1 MSVIRINREQLETYI
16 AAGRLDDIVKYLI
29 KKHSTADYVD
39 LQNYYEGTH
48 DILDR
53 RMNDDTKPNNKLI
66 HNLCAYITDTI
77 VGYFMGKPVAYSVA
91 AAVQKEARQAE
102 KQRAEK
108 AQQQQNQGAR
118 DNLMQRAAAGVR
130 RAVASVASAVTA
142 PPPDPNELYLQA
154 LQDVWDY
161 NDEQDLN
168 AELAKTQSIKRHSFE
183 LLWVDEDAKV
193 RFAEVDPQN
202 MIYVESDE
210 VSPRP
215 LMAVRAYEVE
225 DIGDC
230 DTYWQYDVY
239 TATEVVTFKAKERSS
254 AAACGVNENTIT
266 AAATASSAALT
277 SVASGVNNVNNLAM
291 AGASKLEEISR
302 APHYFKDVPVVHYPN
317 NKELKG
323 DFEGVKSL
331 IDAYNLAQ
339 SDTANDFEY
348 FTDAYL
354 LLVGYNGITDQ
365 NGDDLVANDSL
376 SGGMSGGGVGGN
388 SYGGVKSM
396 KENRIL
402 LLDQDGDAKWL
413 IKEINDAALE
423 NYKNRLRDDI
433 HSLSKVP
440 NLSDDKFAGQL
451 SGVALAYKLW
461 ALEQIASMKE
471 RKFKKA
477 LQRRIEL
484 ITNILNT
491 KGARG
496 VGAGASGSGRG
507 GAASGG
513 YDWRAIDITFTRNMP
528 QNLVEIAEMVAK
540 LKGIVSEE
548 TLLGLLPF
556 VEDVQDEL
564 DKLAAE
570 RESYIDL
577 DGIDGDDEGGARGS
591 GSGNSSQTDG
601 AADDEEDVEDVGG
614 AGSGAERAKAGSAV

>member
-1 MSVIRINREQLETYI
+1 MTSNIIRINREQLESYI

-29 KKHSTADYVD
+29 KKHNTADYVD
-39 LQNYYEGTH
+39 LQNYYEGNH

-53 RMNDDTKPNNKLI
+53 RMNDDTKPNNKLV

-91 AAVQKEARQAE
+91 AAVQKEARAAE
-102 KQRAEK
+102 KLRAEK
-108 AQQQQNQGAR
+108 VAQQQGGQQGGQAGQG
-118 DNLMQRAAAGVR
+118 NLMQRAAAGVR
-130 RAVASVASAVTA
+130 RAVASVASTVTA

-154 LQDVWDY
+154 LQDVFDY

-210 VSPRP
+210 VYPRP

-239 TATEVVTFKAKERSS
+239 TATEVVTFKASDRNS
-254 AAACGVNENTIT
+254 AAACGVNKNTIT

-277 SVASGVNNVNNLAM
+277 GVASGVNNVNNLAM

-302 APHYFKDVPVVHYPN
+302 APHYFKDVPVIHYPN

-331 IDAYNLAQ
+331 IDAYNLAN

-365 NGDDLVANDSL
+365 DGEDIVANDSM
-376 SGGMSGGGVGGN
+376 SGGLSGGGVGGN

-402 LLDQDGDAKWL
+402 LLDEGGSAEWL
-413 IKEINDAALE
+413 IKQINDQALE
-423 NYKNRLRDDI
+423 NYKDRLRDDI

-491 KGARG
+491 KGAPR
-496 VGAGASGSGRG
+496 GAGAGVSGK
-507 GAASGG
+507 GG

-528 QNLVEIAEMVAK
+528 QNLVEIVEIVAK

-548 TLLGLLPF
+548 TLLSILPF

-577 DGIDGDDEGGARGS
+577 DGIDGGDGDGGDGGGGAGGQNNNNS
-591 GSGNSSQTDG
+591 SSQTDG
-601 AADDEEDVEDVGG
+601 AAEDEEDVEDVG
-614 AGSGAERAKAGSAV
+614 AE